1 MFGGESP
8 KLRAFRCLGF
18 RIWGVCSE
26 GFAAWKRLCGCRAYM
41 VSRVSGFAGVMLSRV
56 YLKVYG
62 TWWIG
67 LIIV

>member
-1 MFGGESP
+1 
-8 KLRAFRCLGF
+8 
-18 RIWGVCSE
+18 
-26 GFAAWKRLCGCRAYM
+26 M